1 MEYLEFKEVRGKNNR
16 IKGYNV
22 YDEDGN
28 VTYYSRRQ
36 YDKTF
41 GVLGKRGFS
50 SYEKQKEVITSR
62 KTKAYKY
69 AKTAHNRYQ
78 LDVSGSWEK
87 QIAFL
92 AELNPDIYAFFCVFV
107 FQDIETDELLT
118 FSIPATDNIDDT
130 IAEFKATRDKYKV
143 SANYILV
150 DVYVEYIEQL

>member
-1 MEYLEFKEVRGKNNR
+1 MEYLEFREIRGKNNR

-28 VTYYSRRQ
+28 VKYYSRRQ

-41 GVLGKRGFS
+41 GILKKRGFS

-92 AELNPDIYAFFCVFV
+92 AELNPDIYAYFCVFV
-107 FQDIETDELLT
+107 FRDTERRNELIT

-130 IAEFKATRDKYKV
+130 IDEFVKMSNKYKV
-143 SANYILV
+143 NSYVLV

>member
-1 MEYLEFKEVRGKNNR
+1 MEYLDFREVRGKNNR

-22 YDEDGN
+22 YDEEGN
-28 VTYYSRRQ
+28 VKYYSRRQ

-50 SYEKQKEVITSR
+50 SYEKQKEVIGSR

-87 QIAFL
+87 QIVFL
-92 AELNPDIYAFFCVFV
+92 AELNPDIYAYFCIFV
-107 FQDIETDELLT
+107 FQDIETNELLT
-118 FSIPATDNIDDT
+118 YSIPATDNIDDI
-130 IAEFKATRDKYKV
+130 IAEFKAMRDKYKI
-143 SANYILV
+143 NEKYILV